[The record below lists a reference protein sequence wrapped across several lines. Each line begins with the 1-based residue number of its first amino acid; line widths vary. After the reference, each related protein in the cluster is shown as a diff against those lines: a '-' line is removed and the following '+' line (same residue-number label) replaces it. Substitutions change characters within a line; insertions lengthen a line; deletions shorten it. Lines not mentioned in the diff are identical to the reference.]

1 MPPEASGS
9 TGPGDA
15 RRPDGWPD
23 DEADDRTDPSWPP
36 PPPAGRHGPPRH
48 GHLRTLAL
56 AAVAVV
62 ALAAGAGGALAVSRE
77 LATTSPPATPPASQP
92 SGGPVSGS
100 GPSAGSSGTAE
111 LFTAGRVLGVT
122 PTSITIGGPGHRVT
136 AAVTAATRVTGTATS
151 IRSVKVGDHVSARIT
166 ESGGKATA
174 TEIQDPGG
182 RP

>member
-1 MPPEASGS
+1 M
-9 TGPGDA
+9 
-15 RRPDGWPD
+15 
-23 DEADDRTDPSWPP
+23 
-36 PPPAGRHGPPRH
+36 
-48 GHLRTLAL
+48 
-56 AAVAVV
+56 
-62 ALAAGAGGALAVSRE
+62 
-77 LATTSPPATPPASQP
+77 
-92 SGGPVSGS
+92 
-100 GPSAGSSGTAE
+100 
-111 LFTAGRVLGVT
+111 LGVT